1 MKKYIPLFVLG
12 ISIFLAIL
20 TRFYKLG
27 DAPSGLYLDEAAQGY
42 NAYSILKTGKDEF
55 GKSFPIVFRSF
66 TDFKTPIYIYLIVP
80 LIPIFGLTKFTVR
93 FPSFL
98 FSIFTLPILYL
109 LLKEITPKKYAFQ
122 LSLLTTFLLSI
133 SPWHILFGRTNFEC
147 NVALFFFLTGLYFFY
162 LGLKK
167 PKVLLLSVI
176 FFAIAI
182 PSYHAQRI
190 FTPLMVILLFFRHR
204 EKLLAKSHK
213 NYLLICTFVVFILLL
228 PTLSVA
234 ATPGFVVRATGL
246 NIFSHTRQLPAGFLD
261 TYSGPL
267 GFFINGSWF
276 LTVREFLSL
285 YVSYFSSRNM
295 FILGDSGLRSSFPD
309 LSTFFLWQFPFYLYG
324 LFKIIKN
331 KDLGELRFITISML
345 LFSPLPAA
353 VTRDPYSTIRS
364 LQMVIPLLIIISL
377 GIIESYQ
384 MLKKYII
391 LRLKLMKMSFYVF
404 TAFFIS
410 VAVVT
415 YSFARLYSSVIILNE
430 YYRAEE
436 WNYGFEQIAATIQKL
451 DQNFPVVVDNSRTEP
466 YSQLLFF
473 MKFDPE
479 TYQKEN
485 FEVSLSEYYTNMGRN
500 KTKRI
505 GRIVTRPI
513 DWEKDLSV
521 EQYLV
526 GDSLSISYE
535 QIERHNL
542 NLINEIKFPDGRVA
556 FLVVKTNPKVVN

>member
-1 MKKYIPLFVLG
+1 
-12 ISIFLAIL
+12 
-20 TRFYKLG
+20 
-27 DAPSGLYLDEAAQGY
+27 
-42 NAYSILKTGKDEF
+42 
-55 GKSFPIVFRSF
+55 
-66 TDFKTPIYIYLIVP
+66 
-80 LIPIFGLTKFTVR
+80 
-93 FPSFL
+93 
-98 FSIFTLPILYL
+98 
-109 LLKEITPKKYAFQ
+109 
-122 LSLLTTFLLSI
+122 
-133 SPWHILFGRTNFEC
+133 
-147 NVALFFFLTGLYFFY
+147 
-162 LGLKK
+162 
-167 PKVLLLSVI
+167 
-176 FFAIAI
+176 
-182 PSYHAQRI
+182 
-190 FTPLMVILLFFRHR
+190 
-204 EKLLAKSHK
+204 
-213 NYLLICTFVVFILLL
+213 
-228 PTLSVA
+228 
-234 ATPGFVVRATGL
+234 
-246 NIFSHTRQLPAGFLD
+246 
-261 TYSGPL
+261 
-267 GFFINGSWF
+267 
-276 LTVREFLSL
+276 
-285 YVSYFSSRNM
+285 M